1 VQSVIGDGGQP
12 LSFIQEDKNDD
23 ADFYVILPKVLSA
36 GEKYTLTTTY
46 NGKDAV
52 SNEGSG
58 NYYPMAREDWYPNN
72 ANFGLGEYTDY
83 DLTFRVPKGIMK
95 MAATGNLIS
104 ESNEGS
110 QDVSIWKSD
119 IPLTVAGF
127 NFGKFKKEE
136 TKLTKPD
143 FLIQSYANE
152 EPPSWVRSLQHAVDS
167 DLPAQ
172 GAGRSIFNQP
182 QVALGTMS
190 TTGLIKKA
198 LAEGQ
203 LSIQLYTDHFGPTS
217 YKRVAMTQQTAC
229 NYGQSWPTLVWLP
242 LCSFFDTT
250 IRHEQR
256 SRSPMVG
263 APGRFQFL
271 SRSVDE
277 RRLRG
282 YVGVA
287 VPAIDRKESAEIHH
301 VLE

>member
-1 VQSVIGDGGQP
+1 MQSVIGDGGQP

-83 DLTFRVPKGIMK
+83 DLTFRIPKGIMK

-127 NFGKFKKEE
+127 NFGKFKKRNAAQ
-136 TKLTKPD
+136 TPNL
-143 FLIQSYANE
+143 FSSYVT
-152 EPPSWVRSLQHAVDS
+152 SSTS
-167 DLPAQ
+167 S
-172 GAGRSIFNQP
+172 GATGMTSAGAPWGSITINFFIV
-182 QVALGTMS
+182 VAL
-190 TTGLIKKA
+190 
-198 LAEGQ
+198 
-203 LSIQLYTDHFGPTS
+203 
-217 YKRVAMTQQTAC
+217 AMHEDQEQAAC
-229 NYGQSWPTLVWLP
+229 L
-242 LCSFFDTT
+242 
-250 IRHEQR
+250 
-256 SRSPMVG
+256 
-263 APGRFQFL
+263 
-271 SRSVDE
+271 
-277 RRLRG
+277 
-282 YVGVA
+282 
-287 VPAIDRKESAEIHH
+287 
-301 VLE
+301 